1 MFDIT
6 EKDLL
11 AVYEQLKDQYDLV
24 LTTSFALDEGFT
36 VDCPVLVGKAHGQIM
51 ELYNDGC
58 FFVLDIMDEAQTKG
72 THLHP
77 NDVKAAAAYI
87 EEFMNGNLDYELHPF
102 KQIQRYKFLTEF
114 AICAD
119 ARDIPLRGAICADA
133 RERKEGR
140 TKICALPDCRK

>member
-1 MFDIT
+1 MFETTDKEI
-6 EKDLL
+6 L
-11 AVYEQLKDQYDLV
+11 AVYEQLKDKYDLL

-87 EEFMNGNLDYELHPF
+87 EEFMNGNLDYELYPF
-102 KQIQRYKFLTEF
+102 KQI
-114 AICAD
+114 
-119 ARDIPLRGAICADA
+119 
-133 RERKEGR
+133 
-140 TKICALPDCRK
+140 